1 MSDGG
6 QEMLGGAEGGLPNEP
21 APKQEA
27 KPQPKSASQEES
39 SGIQQLVNTLSQALK
54 QSMVVSSETESRRNV
69 RAPRVYSVGQNF
81 KTWLSRF
88 LQYANLV
95 HIKPS
100 DRRAYLLTL
109 LDQPA
114 YKAVELLK
122 LSGSLTFE
130 EFTAQLVKR
139 FDSGKTKEDYKLQ
152 LRARSQRPNEDFEA
166 FADNLMELV
175 ENAYPEAAY
184 SFKVELARDQFI
196 QGVAISDDL
205 REKVF
210 MSQPASLVEAVRV
223 VRQLESARKACQS
236 VPSVEKKK
244 SVNAVSASADGDKIS
259 TEIRELKE
267 IVLGMNEKIREL
279 ERKAETTST
288 ARRRSDV
295 VCFACRQ
302 PGHFARSCPYKEG
315 GNRGRGL
322 PRARQSP

>member
-1 MSDGG
+1 
-6 QEMLGGAEGGLPNEP
+6 
-21 APKQEA
+21 
-27 KPQPKSASQEES
+27 
-39 SGIQQLVNTLSQALK
+39 
-54 QSMVVSSETESRRNV
+54 MVVSSETESRRNV

-81 KTWLSRF
+81 KTWLSQF

-130 EFTAQLVKR
+130 EFTAQLVQR

-152 LRARSQRPNEDFEA
+152 LRARCQRPNEDFEA

-223 VRQLESARKACQS
+223 VRRLESARKACQA

-244 SVNAVSASADGDKIS
+244 SVNVVSASADGDKIS
-259 TEIRELKE
+259 SEIRELKE

-288 ARRRSDV
+288 ARRRNEV
-295 VCFACRQ
+295 VCFACRE
-302 PGHFARSCPYKEG
+302 PGHFARSCPHKEG
-315 GNRGRGL
+315 GNRTRGL